1 MSLTEGDNA
10 GRRLVPTFLNQ
21 AAQAGAAW
29 MRAAADR
36 AEEIGLVTWSGL
48 VEGVLSG
55 IIRMRPD
62 LSAAAGVIIGR
73 ISLPFAGKDCESKYV
88 EVIRAAPL
96 EQLDFVMRHSL
107 SCIEAD
113 SHPECRILL
122 IEEVVEAGGDRGLAH
137 GTDALCR
144 WRAELPPPQSGK
156 SPEDPFFLVR
166 SLEEFTLVLQQVEMN
181 SNKWGAVRAFER
193 IAPRS
198 NYDLART
205 VFDGAEV
212 LRNDGRAIEA
222 MVRAAFA
229 AGREADA
236 TACLALLKELAET
249 RGAWGYGGYTNDKLR
264 YHKLNVLLNGEIA
277 RCSAFDAFVGDLAD
291 RRESVESL
299 LPEIDGVLELLSP
312 RPTWAQIWAC
322 IQDHLSQ
329 FREYRIGQ
337 EIEVP
342 LDTSDEAEH
351 VLADILFRA
360 LHTTTIAL
368 GQMARTAALEL
379 AQAPGGPSVV
389 AALVPRLWRAGRHSR
404 LEAIQIAW
412 ECRDANAVRD
422 AVTPLLMEM
431 CAVDDLAI
439 SRRAMS
445 LARAWGQRPSPRYTD
460 LPLIYR
466 LHLPPNPQAERF
478 EPPSG
483 VSSTSSG
490 LYTEDP
496 YSWTWVLESPLR
508 FTAKATGFEIANLRA
523 RAAQF
528 MTRIGGANAFGPD
541 AIDRQQARLGRLRL
555 HLSFRKL
562 PVGAAFQA
570 MREVAG
576 ELAAA
581 EAIDARAV
589 PLLLLQAG
597 AFHGNVSPLP
607 PVPRPRGVSS
617 VRIPDL
623 HRHADAVEWQA
634 KSGED
639 RFRPVVGGQIVL
651 AATAV
656 HERRYFKKEWI
667 VEQYFGPAVASVEK
681 NLSAQLKSLQ
691 DIIIVD
697 DVIPLYE
704 GIAPGAVVACRPT
717 ISASID
723 DYTPMLCPRVAEELG
738 WRPDPRHVFSY
749 TDGRGRIVAQTLFWR
764 DGGIPA
770 REPDDVVFGRGHILV
785 VNENEADRIAPY
797 LAMNQGSRSWRF
809 MNGGAEDNA
818 YLD

>member
-1 MSLTEGDNA
+1 
-10 GRRLVPTFLNQ
+10 
-21 AAQAGAAW
+21 
-29 MRAAADR
+29 
-36 AEEIGLVTWSGL
+36 LVTWSSL
-48 VEGVLSG
+48 VEGVSSG
-55 IIRMRPD
+55 IITMRPD

-73 ISLPFAGKDCESKYV
+73 ISLPFAGKDFESKYADV
-88 EVIRAAPL
+88 VRAAPL
-96 EQLDFVMRHSL
+96 EQLDFVVRHSV

-113 SHPECRILL
+113 SHPERRILL
-122 IEEVVEAGGDRGLAH
+122 IEEVVEAAADRGVAY

-144 WRAELPPPQSGK
+144 WRAELPPPRSGN

-166 SLEEFTLVLQQVEMN
+166 TLEEITLVLQQVGN
-181 SNKWGAVRAFER
+181 DSSKWGAVRAFER

-198 NYDLART
+198 NYELARA

-212 LRNDGRAIEA
+212 LRNDGRAIET
-222 MVRAAFA
+222 MGRAAFA

-236 TACLALLKELAET
+236 TACLARLKQLAGE

-264 YHKLNVLLNGEIA
+264 YHKLNVLLNGEVA
-277 RCSAFDAFVGDLAD
+277 RRSAFDAFVGDLAD

-299 LPEIDGVLELLSP
+299 LPEIDEALDLHLP
-312 RPTWAQIWAC
+312 RPTWAQTWAC
-322 IQDHLSQ
+322 IQDHLAQ
-329 FREYRIGQ
+329 FREYRIGRDV
-337 EIEVP
+337 EIP
-342 LDTSDEAEH
+342 LDIPDEAENT
-351 VLADILFRA
+351 LADILFRA
-360 LHTTTIAL
+360 FDTTAITL
-368 GQMARTAALEL
+368 GQMARTAATEL
-379 AQAPGGPSVV
+379 AHAPGGPAVV
-389 AALVPRLWRAGRHSR
+389 AALVPRLWRAGGHSR

-422 AVTPLLMEM
+422 AVMPLLVEM

-439 SRRAMS
+439 SRTAMS
-445 LARAWGQRPSPRYTD
+445 LARAWGQRPTPRHAD

-490 LYTEDP
+490 LYTDDP
-496 YSWTWVLESPLR
+496 YSWTWVLERPLR
-508 FTAKATGFEIANLRA
+508 LTAEATGIEIANLRA

-541 AIDRQQARLGRLRL
+541 AIDRQQSRLGRLSL

-570 MREVAG
+570 MREVVG

-581 EAIDARAV
+581 EAIDKRAV
-589 PLLLLQAG
+589 PFLLLQAG
-597 AFHGNVSPLP
+597 AFLRNVSTLP

-623 HRHADAVEWQA
+623 YRLTDSVEWQA

-639 RFRPVVGGQIVL
+639 ATRPMVAGQIVL

-656 HERRYFKKEWI
+656 HERRYFRKEWI
-667 VEQYFGPAVASVEK
+667 VEQYFGPGVVPVE
-681 NLSAQLKSLQ
+681 NHLSAQLKSLPATVV
-691 DIIIVD
+691 VD

-704 GIAPGAVVACRPT
+704 GIAPGAVVASRPT
-717 ISASID
+717 ISGSID
-723 DYTPMLCPRVAEELG
+723 DYTLMLCPRVAAALG
-738 WRPDPRHVFSY
+738 WRPDPRHVFRY

-764 DGGIPA
+764 DGGEPA
-770 REPDDVVFGRGHILV
+770 READQAVVGRGHILV
-785 VNENEADRIAPY
+785 VNENEAEKIGPY
-797 LAMNQGSRSWRF
+797 LPMNQRSLGWRLLNGSADDS
-809 MNGGAEDNA
+809 A
-818 YLD
+818 